1 MKHRIDIRGW
11 IIPNDYKS
19 FYDFFEE
26 DSTCPRDVQKV
37 LNVTAPGDDVDVYIN
52 SGGGTI
58 DAGSEIYAMLRE
70 ASKDRN
76 VHIYITGAAHSA
88 ASVIACAAYSSMA
101 PTALM
106 MVHCVSSYAGGN
118 HNDMEHMAEVL
129 RTADRALC
137 TAYTAKTGMPE
148 SEVLDMMDHETWLT
162 ARQAQERGLV
172 DEVMFEETEALPLTA
187 SADSFHL
194 PTQEQMNR
202 VRAMMG
208 ETVEAQE
215 AEAIRTSPGYAE
227 GINRMQEIMA
237 IRMNVGAPI

>member
-1 MKHRIDIRGW
+1 M
-11 IIPNDYKS
+11 
-19 FYDFFEE
+19 
-26 DSTCPRDVQKV
+26 
-37 LNVTAPGDDVDVYIN
+37 
-52 SGGGTI
+52 
-58 DAGSEIYAMLRE
+58 
-70 ASKDRN
+70 
-76 VHIYITGAAHSA
+76 
-88 ASVIACAAYSSMA
+88 IACAAYSSMA